1 MYKVGILIPTTTNG
15 KSWKTIEETYLYTYF
30 FLSFLKTRCINILYT
45 IYLGIE
51 SDDFIYG
58 NKEELNKIVESIKN
72 IKNVSLEL
80 VYLDDVETGYL
91 TKMWNI
97 LCKKA
102 YDDNCD
108 YFYQC
113 GDDIDF
119 LTKNWTTNC
128 IEGLKKQNNIG
139 LTGPFDINRTER
151 GGNDANIGSERFIQ
165 TQSFV
170 SKKHFEIFGFF
181 FPEEI
186 KNWCCDDWITY
197 VYFPKYFIYLPLSK
211 IRNSGDLKP
220 RYIIE
225 SHKKKY
231 IIELIK
237 RDRLLLEKYINKQE
251 SEPELQ

>member
-1 MYKVGILIPTTTNG
+1 MYKVGILIPSTTTG
-15 KSWKTIEETYLYTYF
+15 KSWKSIEETYLYTYF
-30 FLSFLKTRCINILYT
+30 FPSFLKTRCINILYT

-51 SDDFIYG
+51 SDDSIYG
-58 NKEELNKIVESIKN
+58 NKKEINKIVDSIKN

-80 VYLDDVETGYL
+80 VYLDHVEKGYL

-113 GDDIDF
+113 GDDITF
-119 LTKNWTTNC
+119 LTKNWTTIC
-128 IEGLKKQNNIG
+128 IEALNKQNNIG

-151 GGNDANIGSERFIQ
+151 YGKCANIGNKRFIQ

-186 KNWCCDDWITY
+186 KNWCCDDWITH

-211 IRNSGDLKP
+211 IRNSGDIKP
-220 RYIIE
+220 RYNIQFHRVKNI
-225 SHKKKY
+225 Y
-231 IIELIK
+231 ELIK
-237 RDRLLLEKYINKQE
+237 KYRMELENYINRQK
-251 SEPELQ
+251 SEIELQ